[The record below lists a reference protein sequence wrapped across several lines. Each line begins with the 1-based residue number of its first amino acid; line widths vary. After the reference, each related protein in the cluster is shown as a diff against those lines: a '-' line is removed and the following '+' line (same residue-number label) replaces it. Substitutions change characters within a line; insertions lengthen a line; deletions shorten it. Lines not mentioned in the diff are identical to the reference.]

1 MVLPVWLILVGTPL
15 AFLGALFVIDR
26 LGLWAER
33 HGWIYWRKARPKTM
47 GRAVLGSM
55 QEFVEPEVRH
65 VIEAQEQ
72 DRVTIDTKD
81 RKRD

>member
-1 MVLPVWLILVGTPL
+1 
-15 AFLGALFVIDR
+15 
-26 LGLWAER
+26 
-33 HGWIYWRKARPKTM
+33 M

-65 VIEAQEQ
+65 VIEAREQ
-72 DRVTIDTKD
+72 DRATIDVTE